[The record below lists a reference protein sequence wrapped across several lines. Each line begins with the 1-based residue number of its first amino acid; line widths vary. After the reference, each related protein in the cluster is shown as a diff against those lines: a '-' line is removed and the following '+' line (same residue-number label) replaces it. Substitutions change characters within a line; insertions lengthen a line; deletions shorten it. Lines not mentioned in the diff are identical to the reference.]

1 MAQEIYELSEA
12 EMEIISASLNDP
24 NIFFDYFF
32 RKPGKEVGWQLDY
45 GFTEKG
51 KWQKKMCMATQSFI
65 VAHTGIACASIDS
78 RVYDAELKRYIS
90 FEELLVIKRAPVV
103 LARDING
110 WKQVK
115 ATLPFFKGRALAK
128 RVTFSDGNS
137 VKVSLDHRFLVA
149 NRGFVRTQDL
159 LTGDALVAPRKP
171 SESVPNAFEI
181 LPDSYCSSC
190 NGGWDYYTPI
200 VTNIEDIGEI
210 DLYDIHVPDYEN
222 YVMEGVVSHNTGKT
236 LGTVMSASYHAVTT
250 PGFKFLNVAKEAW
263 QSMLMYKALLEQAEG
278 TIFDKMIVERP
289 RSPYPMV
296 KIAYRIGDRVIASTL
311 EYMSLGESGQG
322 DNIFSWRGDWINI
335 EEAGRID
342 NLAQLVTMLVT
353 RLTGVTADGRSF
365 LGRLSLISNPRENI
379 DLWNLY
385 SMAESDE
392 KDGLVFSI
400 DTAENKN
407 VSQKQLDMQMKLIP
421 EDQRARFLSGKRPRG
436 RGTYF
441 PEKIVDMG
449 ESQVLSQ
456 SILDGIAQGLPGYE
470 MEILP
475 NNGVW
480 SYRIPRKDGR
490 TYFVLGDPGVGAAP
504 ARNAPTILVFDVT
517 DAPRVCPIVCMWWG
531 NGYGLISPFIAKM
544 VELIQHYAPML
555 AGIDNT
561 ATQKNTAELINLEYI
576 EGKGYSVGQI
586 RGLDFSGGRK
596 STYLVSAKLALESN
610 SITWASM
617 ATAISAQLRNYDPA
631 NDKTNSRLPQDL
643 VATLA
648 MGSFAIRLYFGF
660 NENATGAFSA
670 ANGGNDEGL
679 VRNDR
684 TGEPSGR
691 TPRTFERNPWSVQ
704 RQNRSERAINL

>member
-1 MAQEIYELSEA
+1 MAQDIYELSEA
-12 EMEIISASLNDP
+12 EMEIISASLNNP

-32 RKPGKEVGWQLDY
+32 RKPGKERGWQLDEN
-45 GFTEKG
+45 FTDEG
-51 KWQKKMCMATQSFI
+51 KWQEKMCMATQSFI
-65 VAHTGIACASIDS
+65 IALCGIA
-78 RVYDAELKRYIS
+78 
-90 FEELLVIKRAPVV
+90 
-103 LARDING
+103 
-110 WKQVK
+110 
-115 ATLPFFKGRALAK
+115 
-128 RVTFSDGNS
+128 
-137 VKVSLDHRFLVA
+137 
-149 NRGFVRTQDL
+149 
-159 LTGDALVAPRKP
+159 
-171 SESVPNAFEI
+171 
-181 LPDSYCSSC
+181 
-190 NGGWDYYTPI
+190 
-200 VTNIEDIGEI
+200 
-210 DLYDIHVPDYEN
+210 
-222 YVMEGVVSHNTGKT
+222 TGKSV
-236 LGTVMSASYHAVTT
+236 GTIMSASYHGVTT

-263 QSMLMYKALLEQAEG
+263 QSILMYKALTEQAEG
-278 TIFDKMIVERP
+278 TIFDKMIIERP
-289 RSPYPMV
+289 RRPYPMI
-296 KIAYRIGDRVIASTL
+296 KIAYRIGDRIITSTM
-311 EYMSLGESGQG
+311 EFMSLGESGQG

-365 LGRLSLISNPRENI
+365 LGRLSLISNPWENI

-407 VSQKQLDMQMKLIP
+407 VSQKQLDMQLKLIP
-421 EDQRARFLSGKRPRG
+421 EDQRARFLSGQRPRG
-436 RGTYF
+436 RGAYF
-441 PEKIVDMG
+441 PEKIVDKG

-456 SILDGIAQGLPGYE
+456 SVLDGIAQGLPGYE

-490 TYFVLGDPGVGAAP
+490 VYYIVGDPGDGAAP

-531 NGYGLISPFIAKM
+531 NGGGAISPFIAKM
-544 VELIQHYAPML
+544 IELIQHYAPMF
-555 AGIDNT
+555 AGIDST

-576 EGKGYSVGQI
+576 EGKGYSIGQI
-586 RGLDFSGGRK
+586 TGLDFSGGRK
-596 STYLVSAKLALESN
+596 FTYLVSAKLALESN
-610 SITWASM
+610 SITWASI

-631 NDKTNSRLPQDL
+631 NDKTDSRLPQDL

-660 NENATGAFSA
+660 NENTVGAFSA
-670 ANGGNDEGL
+670 ENGGNDEGL

-684 TGEPSGR
+684 SGEPSGR
-691 TPRTFERNPWSVQ
+691 TPRTFERNSWPVYGKKREKGTIKS
-704 RQNRSERAINL
+704 AIAIDIYPI